1 LVSRS
6 LFSLWVHDDEMRARL
21 CLRVPRTGGRLLET
35 GTEDWCVTGRWET
48 VRPSCLL
55 SVRMV
60 ETYPCVKK
68 RCGSHQIRHVHR
80 PRGSYLRR
88 QCSER
93 IEELSKGWVLSYGR
107 YVRHF
112 GEIRRGRHSLCCCLL
127 GVSSYSF
134 RFNLS
139 STSAAKE
146 VRQEMIARLIQRT
159 EGT

>member
-1 LVSRS
+1 VRDGALGNCAPIVSS
-6 LFSLWVHDDEMRARL
+6 LCANGENLFVCEKTMWFSPNTTCSSTAWI
-21 CLRVPRTGGRLLET
+21 VPSG
-35 GTEDWCVTGRWET
+35 
-48 VRPSCLL
+48 
-55 SVRMV
+55 
-60 ETYPCVKK
+60 
-68 RCGSHQIRHVHR
+68 
-80 PRGSYLRR
+80 

-93 IEELSKGWVLSYGR
+93 IEELSKGWMLSYGR

-146 VRQEMIARLIQRT
+146 VRQEMIARLIQRIEDHVSRHVASEASVMT
-159 EGT
+159 SVAQSVGPKLRLE